1 MTVILNMTEG
11 AKRMAETDPHGF
23 TLALIAV
30 TTVFTAL
37 VILYFV
43 YSLIGKLS
51 QPSAP
56 KATKV
61 SRKKAAKGEPDADT
75 AAAIA
80 MALEAELGG
89 EVNADDDL
97 AAIAMALHLHL
108 SNAVHDVEPGI
119 ITYVPRESAWGT
131 PSLNFRKTP
140 KK

>member
-56 KATKV
+56 KAPKA
-61 SRKKAAKGEPDADT
+61 SKKKSAKGVPDADT

-89 EVNADDDL
+89 EVN

-119 ITYVPRESAWGT
+119 ITYAPHESAWGT

>member
-11 AKRMAETDPHGF
+11 AVRMARTDPHGL
-23 TLALIAV
+23 TLTLIAV

-43 YSLIGKLS
+43 YTLIGKIS

-56 KATKV
+56 KAPKD
-61 SRKKAAKGEPDADT
+61 SRKKAAKGGPDAET

-80 MALEAELGG
+80 MALDAELGAD
-89 EVNADDDL
+89 VN

-108 SNAVHDVEPGI
+108 GNAIHDVEPGI
-119 ITYVPRESAWGT
+119 ITYSPRGSAWGA

>member
-56 KATKV
+56 KATKA
-61 SRKKAAKGEPDADT
+61 SKKKTAKGSPDAET

-80 MALEAELGG
+80 MALECELGG
-89 EVNADDDL
+89 EVN

-119 ITYVPRESAWGT
+119 ITYAPHESAWGT

>member
-11 AKRMAETDPHGF
+11 ARRMAETDPHGF

-43 YSLIGKLS
+43 YSLIGKIS

-56 KATKV
+56 KAPKA
-61 SRKKAAKGEPDADT
+61 SRKKAKGGPDAET

-80 MALEAELGG
+80 MALESELGG
-89 EVNADDDL
+89 EVN

-108 SNAVHDVEPGI
+108 GNAVHDVEPGI
-119 ITYVPRESAWGT
+119 ITYAPHESAWGN

>member
-51 QPSAP
+51 QPSAQKAP
-56 KATKV
+56 KA
-61 SRKKAAKGEPDADT
+61 SRKKAKGGPDAET

-80 MALEAELGG
+80 MALESELGG
-89 EVNADDDL
+89 EVN

-108 SNAVHDVEPGI
+108 GNAVHDVEPGI
-119 ITYVPRESAWGT
+119 ITYAPRESAWGT

>member
-1 MTVILNMTEG
+1 
-11 AKRMAETDPHGF
+11 MAETDPHGF
-23 TLALIAV
+23 TLTRIAV

-56 KATKV
+56 KAPKA
-61 SRKKAAKGEPDADT
+61 SRKKAKGGPDAET

-80 MALEAELGG
+80 MALESELGG
-89 EVNADDDL
+89 EVN

-119 ITYVPRESAWGT
+119 ITYAPRESAWGT
-131 PSLNFRKTP
+131 PSLNFRQTP

>member
-1 MTVILNMTEG
+1 MTVILNVTEG
-11 AKRMAETDPHGF
+11 ARRMAETDPHGF

-51 QPSAP
+51 HPSAP
-56 KATKV
+56 KAPKAA
-61 SRKKAAKGEPDADT
+61 RKTAAKGEPDADT

-89 EVNADDDL
+89 EVN

>member
-1 MTVILNMTEG
+1 MTVILKMTEG

-23 TLALIAV
+23 TLTLIAV

-51 QPSAP
+51 QSSAP
-56 KATKV
+56 KAPKA
-61 SRKKAAKGEPDADT
+61 SRKKAKGGPEADP

-89 EVNADDDL
+89 EVNA
-97 AAIAMALHLHL
+97 AIAMALHLHL
-108 SNAVHDVEPGI
+108 SNTVHDVEPGI
-119 ITYVPRESAWGT
+119 ITYAPHESAWGT
-131 PSLNFRKTP
+131 PSLNFRNTP

>member
-56 KATKV
+56 KAQKA
-61 SRKKAAKGEPDADT
+61 SRKKAKGGPDTET

-89 EVNADDDL
+89 EVN

-119 ITYVPRESAWGT
+119 ITYAPHESAWGT